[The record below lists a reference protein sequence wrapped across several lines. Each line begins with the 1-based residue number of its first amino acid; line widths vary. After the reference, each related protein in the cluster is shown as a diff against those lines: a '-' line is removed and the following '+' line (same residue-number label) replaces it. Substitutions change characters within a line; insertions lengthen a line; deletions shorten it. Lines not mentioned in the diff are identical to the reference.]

1 MPEWL
6 RTGSHRSPTT
16 PIRVVH
22 LITKMAIGGA
32 QESALATCAGL
43 DASRFRQVLISGG
56 EVDSEGTLFDDA
68 RSKGV
73 EVVVEDALVRRV
85 NPVKDL
91 LATWR
96 LARRFRKWKP
106 DIVHT
111 HSSKA
116 GLLGRIAARAAGVP
130 CVVHSVHGWSFHDD
144 MSRGGRAAIVLV
156 ERAAARLS
164 DALIVESSTDLPK
177 GLSRRIGQARQ
188 YALIRNGIDLS
199 MFRPAQPDAEAVRSL
214 GLPPSSR
221 IVGTVGRLADQ
232 KDPVLMVEAFAKVAR
247 AVPDVHFV
255 WIGDGPL
262 RATTEARIA
271 QLGLIGRFHIV
282 GVRRDVHNLLT
293 TFSVF
298 ALSSRWEG
306 LPRTI
311 TEAMA
316 SGVPVVATRVD
327 GTAEAVT
334 HDHSGLL
341 VASGDPDSLAD
352 AIVALLVDRDRAAR
366 LAHAAL
372 ERADIFSLEV
382 MTSDLAA
389 LYGRLLEGGRVLPSK
404 RPLRVLHV
412 ITGLGFGGAERQLQG
427 LLLATDQRQ
436 VVHEV
441 ISLTDIGPIGEQ
453 LTANGVQVRALGMTG
468 RRPSPR
474 SLLRLRR
481 LISRS
486 GADLVQTW
494 LYHSDLLGGVVA
506 RCAGIPVVWNVRMS
520 WMDAASTKSTTMAA
534 ARWCARLS
542 QAVPQRIIFN
552 SVAGLESHRRA
563 GYYVDRAVVLE
574 NGIDLERF
582 RPSGRARQCLLNLLG
597 GADIGD
603 GAPIVG
609 VVARSD
615 PQKGHDVLLQ
625 AFAKLLRSRPDA
637 HLVLIGRGCG
647 PKDDP
652 LSSMVR
658 RTAAD
663 RIHLL
668 GPRSDVGCL
677 TPAFD
682 VAVSASTHGESFSN
696 AIIEALACG
705 VPVVATDVGAAK
717 AIIGDAGRV
726 VVPGSA
732 AELAAAIDGLIE
744 RADEARRAAHL
755 ARPRLESRSFER
767 MGRQYLDLYSE
778 VLGL

>member
-1 MPEWL
+1 M
-6 RTGSHRSPTT
+6 
-16 PIRVVH
+16 
-22 LITKMAIGGA
+22 
-32 QESALATCAGL
+32 ATCAGL

-56 EVDSEGTLFDDA
+56 EVDSEGTLLDDA

-73 EVVVEDALVRRV
+73 EVVIEDALVRRV

-96 LARRFRKWKP
+96 LARRFHKWQP

-130 CVVHSVHGWSFHDD
+130 FVVHSVHGWSFHDD
-144 MSRGGRAAIVLV
+144 LRRGGRTTIVLA

-199 MFRPAQPDAEAVRSL
+199 MFRPAQPNAEAISSL
-214 GLPPSSR
+214 GLPPGTR

-232 KDPVLMVEAFAKVAR
+232 KNPVLMVEAFAKVAL
-247 AVPDVHFV
+247 AVPDAHFV
-255 WIGDGPL
+255 WVGDGAL
-262 RATTEARIA
+262 RSTTEARIA

-282 GVRRDVHNLLT
+282 GVRRDVRNLLT

-316 SGVPVVATRVD
+316 SGVPVAATRVD

-334 HDHSGLL
+334 HDESGLL
-341 VASGDPDSLAD
+341 VASGDSDGLAD
-352 AIVALLVDRDRAAR
+352 AIVSLLVDRDRAAR
-366 LAHAAL
+366 LASAAL
-372 ERADIFSLEV
+372 KRAEMFSLEA
-382 MTSDLAA
+382 MTSDLTA
-389 LYGRLLEGGRVLPSK
+389 LYGRLIEDGRVLPLR
-404 RPLRVLHV
+404 RPLHVLHV

-427 LLLATDQRQ
+427 LLLTTDQRQ

-441 ISLTDIGPIGEQ
+441 ISLTDIGPIGEEI
-453 LTANGVQVRALGMTG
+453 TAKGVQVTALGMT
-468 RRPSPR
+468 SPR
-474 SLLRLRR
+474 QIPWSLLRLRR
-481 LISRS
+481 LITRS

-494 LYHSDLLGGVVA
+494 LYHGDLLGGVAA
-506 RCAGIPVVWNVRMS
+506 RSARIPAVWNVRMT

-534 ARWCARLS
+534 AKWCARLS
-542 QAVPQRIIFN
+542 QAVPQGIIFN
-552 SVAGLESHRRA
+552 SPEGLESHRRA
-563 GYYVDRAVVLE
+563 GYHIDRAVVLE
-574 NGIDLERF
+574 NGIDLESF
-582 RPSGRARQCLLNLLG
+582 RPSEHARQYLLNLLR
-597 GADIGD
+597 ADIQD
-603 GAPIVG
+603 CAPIVG

-652 LSSMVR
+652 LSSMAR
-658 RTAAD
+658 QTAAG

-668 GPRSDVGCL
+668 GPRSDVGRL

-705 VPVVATDVGAAK
+705 VPVVATDIGAAK
-717 AIIGDAGRV
+717 AIIGDAGQV
-726 VVPGSA
+726 VTPGSA
-732 AELAAAIDGLIE
+732 AELAAAIDGVIK
-744 RADEARRAAHL
+744 RGGEARRAARL

-767 MGRQYLDLYSE
+767 MSRRYLDLYSD